1 MWEEAASIGKGSQ
14 PLCFKCV
21 YRSDLPMNHLLDRF
35 SSLPHS
41 HRTVTVRVDKA
52 QLHVTSCCGGAVSK
66 PNTLT
71 LR

>member
-1 MWEEAASIGKGSQ
+1 MWEEAASKEKGSQ

-52 QLHVTSCCGGAVSK
+52 QKCH
-66 PNTLT
+66 
-71 LR
+71 